1 MKCAVCKSD
10 VKPDD
15 NYCSQC
21 GAAIKR
27 VNISELNIPSG
38 VKVFSIPEK
47 MVRPFHLPYWLGFA
61 IFWELLLALDFF
73 LSHTYTPGKELLP
86 LMASQHGFFI
96 LICCSII
103 YCSNQLERFFPSL
116 CTFIDMPVPQL
127 QEWYSKKLKL
137 AYESKTALIFSFIF
151 TTLVTASIFPFI
163 ESTSGDAKVLIAARV
178 ITSFFGFFFA
188 GLGIWAVIVIIRFA
202 NEIADLKVKIAV
214 FQNRQSGILSMGSLF
229 LRMSF
234 SIALANSMIVLTAV
248 FSPFSGSWIVLFWL
262 AIAVLAVL
270 AFFIIPQYGVHKI
283 MAKEK
288 EQRIEAF
295 AGHLETA
302 MEESL
307 RNPDQANMQ
316 KLRQLF
322 ELQHHLTQMN
332 EWPFNYNALWQLI
345 TALLIPILLAVV
357 DILWK

>member
-1 MKCAVCKSD
+1 MKCAVCQSD
-10 VKPDD
+10 FKPDD
-15 NYCSQC
+15 NYCSKC
-21 GAAIKR
+21 GAAIKK
-27 VNISELNIPSG
+27 VSILEFNIPAG
-38 VKVFSIPEK
+38 VKVFSIPERIVK
-47 MVRPFHLPYWLGFA
+47 PLYMPYWLSFI
-61 IFWELLLALDFF
+61 IFWELLLSLDYF
-73 LSHTYTPGKELLP
+73 LSHIYTPGKELLP
-86 LMASQHGFFI
+86 LMASQNGFFI

-103 YCSNQLERFFPSL
+103 YCGKQLEKFFPSL

-127 QEWYSKKLKL
+127 KEWYTKKLKL
-137 AYESKTALIFSFIF
+137 AYESKAALIFALIF
-151 TTLVTASIFPFI
+151 TTLFTISIVPFI
-163 ESTSGDAKVLIAARV
+163 NLTSGNSDVLINIRV
-178 ITSFFGFFFA
+178 ISSFLGFFFA

-202 NEIADLKVKIAV
+202 NEIADFKVKIAV
-214 FQNRQSGILSMGSLF
+214 FQNRQGGILSMGSLF

-248 FSPFSGSWIVLFWL
+248 FSPFSGSWIILFWL
-262 AIAVLAVL
+262 GIAGLAVL

-307 RNPDQANMQ
+307 KNPDQSNMQ

-357 DILWK
+357 DIMWK

>member
-1 MKCAVCKSD
+1 MKCAVCQSEI
-10 VKPDD
+10 KPDD

-21 GAAIKR
+21 GTSLKKTRANEFNVPA
-27 VNISELNIPSG
+27 G
-38 VKVFSIPEK
+38 VTVCSIPERI
-47 MVRPFHLPYWLGFA
+47 VRPLKMPYWLSFI

-86 LMASQHGFFI
+86 LMSAQQGFFI
-96 LICCSII
+96 LLSCSII
-103 YCSNQLERFFPSL
+103 YCSKQLERFFPSL
-116 CTFIDMPVPQL
+116 CTFIDMPVEEL
-127 QEWYSKKLKL
+127 QKWYTNKMKL
-137 AYESKTALIFSFIF
+137 AYESKNSIIFAFIFSII
-151 TTLVTASIFPFI
+151 VSISIFPFI
-163 ESTSGDAKVLIAARV
+163 KLSSGNSDVLIVIRI
-178 ITSFFGFFFA
+178 ITSFLGFFFA
-188 GLGIWAVIVIIRFA
+188 GLGIWAIVVVIMFA
-202 NEIADLKVKIAV
+202 NEIADFKVKIAV
-214 FQNRQSGILSMGSLF
+214 FQNRQTGILSMGSVF

-234 SIALANSMIVLTAV
+234 SIALANCMVVLTAV
-248 FSPFSGSWIVLFWL
+248 FSPFGGSWIVLFWL
-262 AIAVLAVL
+262 GIAGLSVL

-307 RNPDQANMQ
+307 KNPDQNNMQ

-332 EWPFNYNALWQLI
+332 EWPFNYNALWQLL

-357 DILWK
+357 DIMWK